1 MNQNSR
7 THNSIKNATVSVGMQ
22 LLTLVASFVSR
33 TIFIHTLGD
42 QYLGISGLYTN
53 ILSVLSLAD
62 LGVTTVMTFSL
73 YKPIANH
80 DTETV
85 QALISYFKKL
95 YRYIALAILALG
107 LCFVP
112 FLQFVIKGSV
122 LPLKELRLYYLLFL
136 ANSVCSYLV
145 VYKSTLITADQRV
158 YIIKVVDFIAR
169 IVAEAV
175 MIVLL
180 LLTGNYLLYLIAN
193 VAVTLLKNLSL
204 SLVADRIYPF
214 LKNKNSVLL
223 PPETKKALL
232 DNIKSLFIYRVSA
245 MIMNST
251 DNILIS
257 VILGTVIVGYYSNY
271 LMIVTALNTF
281 IMLVAQSVLS
291 SIGSFNQTSDA
302 TQKMQFF
309 RNSLFFFFIVGTV
322 CVACF
327 QTMFNDFIYIW
338 IGKEQPSYILS
349 NFDVSCISFNFF
361 VGCILNPIWMY
372 REATGI
378 FKKTRYS
385 MTCAALLNIV
395 FSILFG
401 RLFGLGGVIAATAL
415 AKLLTNFWYEPIVLY
430 RDVFHHSLSN
440 YWLYILRLI
449 VTSAIGIALSIFAC
463 AAIPCSLGFMFLK
476 ICISFIITCCIFL
489 LTAFKTPEFAFFKN
503 LLKSIFRRKTA

>member
-158 YIIKVVDFIAR
+158 YIIKVV
-169 IVAEAV
+169 
-175 MIVLL
+175 
-180 LLTGNYLLYLIAN
+180 
-193 VAVTLLKNLSL
+193 
-204 SLVADRIYPF
+204 
-214 LKNKNSVLL
+214 
-223 PPETKKALL
+223 
-232 DNIKSLFIYRVSA
+232 
-245 MIMNST
+245 
-251 DNILIS
+251 
-257 VILGTVIVGYYSNY
+257 
-271 LMIVTALNTF
+271 
-281 IMLVAQSVLS
+281 
-291 SIGSFNQTSDA
+291 
-302 TQKMQFF
+302 
-309 RNSLFFFFIVGTV
+309 
-322 CVACF
+322 
-327 QTMFNDFIYIW
+327 
-338 IGKEQPSYILS
+338 
-349 NFDVSCISFNFF
+349 
-361 VGCILNPIWMY
+361 GC
-372 REATGI
+372 
-378 FKKTRYS
+378 
-385 MTCAALLNIV
+385 
-395 FSILFG
+395 
-401 RLFGLGGVIAATAL
+401 
-415 AKLLTNFWYEPIVLY
+415 
-430 RDVFHHSLSN
+430 
-440 YWLYILRLI
+440 
-449 VTSAIGIALSIFAC
+449 
-463 AAIPCSLGFMFLK
+463 
-476 ICISFIITCCIFL
+476 
-489 LTAFKTPEFAFFKN
+489 
-503 LLKSIFRRKTA
+503 